1 MKQENC
7 YLCHKKLNFWFT
19 ASKRVNGMKVC
30 TNCHFKNAKKD
41 WDQSIGEVKNELKAG
56 MAEHQKLKANEKG
69 KESKALNFADK
80 LDNLGK
86 KLIIGLTIPIFLLF
100 LGLFTF
106 PIGILFW
113 VLGIAMFAKAFLRK

>member
-1 MKQENC
+1 MKQEKC

-19 ASKRVNGMKVC
+19 SGKKYKGNKICSSCGLII
-30 TNCHFKNAKKD
+30 AKKD
-41 WDQSIGEVKNELKAG
+41 LQKTASEFKDIYKQTEPKPSPTEQPILK
-56 MAEHQKLKANEKG
+56 
-69 KESKALNFADK
+69 FADK
-80 LDNLGK
+80 LDRLGK

-113 VLGIAMFAKAFLRK
+113 ILGIAMFAKTFLANNK